1 MTDPERDAILAICLH
16 ASFADGSKDERER
29 AEVQRIAERLSPGGA
44 GGVADLFQDV
54 LLGRRTLDASAA
66 ALQTPEL
73 RQLAY
78 ELAVCVCNADGAT
91 GDAERA
97 FLERLRGLLG
107 LAAGPA
113 QEFARQAEV
122 LATTPLGPPAA
133 GPPGSAGAARAPA
146 DPAALDKAILDA
158 AILNGALELLPE
170 SLSTMAIIPLQMRL
184 VYRVGQAHGYE
195 LDRGHVRDFLAT
207 AGVGLASQYVEQV
220 GRKLLGGL
228 LGALGGRMLGGL
240 GRQAVSSA
248 TAFASTW
255 ALGQVA
261 KKYYGGGRTL
271 TVEALKQTFQ
281 EMLGEAQ
288 GLRQKYAG
296 EIEQRARTIDPAK
309 IVDSIRGQ

>member
-1 MTDPERDAILAICLH
+1 MTETERDATLAICLH
-16 ASFADGSKDERER
+16 ASFADGAKDERER

-44 GGVADLFQDV
+44 AGVADLFQDV
-54 LLGRRTLDASAA
+54 LLGRRTLESSAA
-66 ALQTPEL
+66 ALSTPEL

-78 ELAVCVCNADGAT
+78 ELAVCVCSADGAT
-91 GDAERA
+91 VEAERA

-107 LAAGPA
+107 LAPGPA

-122 LATTPLGPPAA
+122 LATTPLGPPGA
-133 GPPGSAGAARAPA
+133 GPSGPSGAPRAPA

-184 VYRVGQAHGYE
+184 VYRVGQAYGYE
-195 LDRGHVRDFLAT
+195 LDRGHVKDFLAT

-248 TAFASTW
+248 TAFASTY

-271 TVEALKQTFQ
+271 TVEALKQAFQ

-296 EIEQRARTIDPAK
+296 EIEQRAKTIDPAK
-309 IVDSIRGQ
+309 IIDTIRGQ